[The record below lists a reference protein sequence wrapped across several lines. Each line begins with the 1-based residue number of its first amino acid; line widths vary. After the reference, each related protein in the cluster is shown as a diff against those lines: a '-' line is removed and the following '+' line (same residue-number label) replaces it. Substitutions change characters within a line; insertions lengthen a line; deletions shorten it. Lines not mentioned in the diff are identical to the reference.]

1 MNEEKFIEMEK
12 IMKDLGKFYFIY
24 IYIYMFI
31 LQSMLV
37 SLPIVVNINTI
48 QDESNWCLTPLST
61 IFQILFYMN
70 YVIKIKHY
78 GFLYACLETGCIM

>member
-12 IMKDLGKFYFIY
+12 IMKDLGKFYIY
-24 IYIYMFI
+24 IYIYVFI

-48 QDESNWCLTPLST
+48 QDESNWCLTRKDPIYKTKVIMLKRLCC
-61 IFQILFYMN
+61 QKFY
-70 YVIKIKHY
+70 
-78 GFLYACLETGCIM
+78 L